1 MKKILARLWNEQI
14 AQDLTE
20 YALILLLIGLSAITA
35 TKTLASSIKGS
46 YSNVGSDI
54 ASYTSSLGNLPG
66 CRGEY
71 CNPSKD
77 PSSNPAGTWGNV
89 RNGGVP
95 FFEWGF
101 NSHDG
106 WNWYFL
112 GLGL

>member
-54 ASYTSSLGNLPG
+54 ASHTSSLGNLPG
-66 CRGEY
+66 CHGDY
-71 CNPSKD
+71 CNPSSD
-77 PSSNPAGTWGNV
+77 PGLPAGTWGNGS
-89 RNGGVP
+89 NGGWP
-95 FFEWGF
+95 LFEWKF
-101 NSHDG
+101 DSHDG
-106 WNWYFL
+106 WGWYFL
-112 GLGL
+112 GL